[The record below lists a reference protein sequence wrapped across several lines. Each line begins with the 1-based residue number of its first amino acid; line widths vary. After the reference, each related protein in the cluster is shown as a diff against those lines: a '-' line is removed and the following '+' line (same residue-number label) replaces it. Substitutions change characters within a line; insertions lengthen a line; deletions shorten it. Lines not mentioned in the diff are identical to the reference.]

1 MFQWFYDLF
10 MMYIMPL
17 FVQFFDL
24 FGVKLTGN
32 NTTEG
37 NAVSESK
44 EKRVQ
49 FEESDMPP
57 LAYISPS
64 ASSASSE

>member
-1 MFQWFYDLF
+1 MFQWFYDFF

-24 FGVKLTGN
+24 FGVKLN
-32 NTTEG
+32 DNTMSAG
-37 NAVSESK
+37 NAVIEEK

-49 FEESDMPP
+49 FAETDMPP
-57 LAYISPS
+57 APL
-64 ASSASSE
+64 SE

>member
-1 MFQWFYDLF
+1 

-24 FGVKLTGN
+24 FGVKLSGN
-32 NTTEG
+32 DAVNEG
-37 NAVSESK
+37 KESNEGK

-49 FEESDMPP
+49 FAESDMPP
-57 LAYISPS
+57 SPL
-64 ASSASSE
+64 SE

>member
-1 MFQWFYDLF
+1 

-32 NTTEG
+32 DSAVNAVNEG
-37 NAVSESK
+37 NEGK

-49 FEESDMPP
+49 FAESDMPP
-57 LAYISPS
+57 APL
-64 ASSASSE
+64 SE

>member
-1 MFQWFYDLF
+1 

-17 FVQFFDL
+17 FLQFFDL

-32 NTTEG
+32 DNAANAVNAVNEG
-37 NAVSESK
+37 NEGK

-49 FEESDMPP
+49 FAESDMPP
-57 LAYISPS
+57 APL
-64 ASSASSE
+64 SE

>member
-1 MFQWFYDLF
+1 MFQWFYDFF

-24 FGVKLTGN
+24 FGIKLNDNTVNAGN
-32 NTTEG
+32 VVTE
-37 NAVSESK
+37 EK

-49 FEESDMPP
+49 FAEMDMPP
-57 LAYISPS
+57 APL
-64 ASSASSE
+64 SE

>member
-32 NTTEG
+32 ELTGG
-37 NAVSESK
+37 NAVNE

-49 FEESDMPP
+49 FADDVPP
-57 LAYISPS
+57 LAHLAP
-64 ASSASSE
+64 SSE

>member
-1 MFQWFYDLF
+1 MFQWFYDFF

-24 FGVKLTGN
+24 FGVKLN
-32 NTTEG
+32 DNTMSAG
-37 NAVSESK
+37 NAVIE

-49 FEESDMPP
+49 FAETDMPP
-57 LAYISPS
+57 APL
-64 ASSASSE
+64 SE

>member
-32 NTTEG
+32 TTEG
-37 NAVSESK
+37 NEVNEVK

-57 LAYISPS
+57 LAHVAPFP
-64 ASSASSE
+64 SSE

>member
-1 MFQWFYDLF
+1 

-32 NTTEG
+32 DSAANAVNAVNEG
-37 NAVSESK
+37 NEGK

-49 FEESDMPP
+49 FAESDMPP
-57 LAYISPS
+57 APL
-64 ASSASSE
+64 SE